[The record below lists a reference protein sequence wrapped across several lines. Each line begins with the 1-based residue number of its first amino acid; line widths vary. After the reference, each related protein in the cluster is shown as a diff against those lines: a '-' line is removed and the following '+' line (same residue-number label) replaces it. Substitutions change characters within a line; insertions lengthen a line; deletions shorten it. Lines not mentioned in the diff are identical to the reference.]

1 MSWGKQ
7 RKVQKFFRST
17 KKKIIKIDKDGNE
30 IVAKILYKIEFIDS
44 ARFMVSSLSN
54 FQILLIILQ
63 KEVIKLNVKIVIV
76 FLNMKLFRTI

>member
-7 RKVQKFFRST
+7 RKVQKIFRSN

-76 FLNMKLFRTI
+76 FLNMKLLRTN

>member
-7 RKVQKFFRST
+7 RKVQKFFCSN

-76 FLNMKLFRTI
+76 FLNMKLLRTI